1 MTDSV
6 KKNPNPDIDRLL
18 VKCLLGEAT
27 AEEHAQVAAWTAA
40 DQEHQRY
47 FEDFRRVWE
56 ETSRLA
62 PADAMD
68 ENAAW
73 ERFRQSERFPNA
85 RPEGFSE
92 PEAHPGGQFRIPGP
106 REKWALVAA
115 ALILLAGIGTLWL
128 VSNRSMKGGNDN
140 SLLAVKTQALTRTDT
155 LPDGTQ
161 VTLNAYSSLVFPQKF
176 RQDARLVTLKGEGF
190 FQVVHHAQQPFIVTM
205 NGVTIRDLGTSF
217 NVKSRNGATEIIVE
231 TGEVE
236 VVSGAYHVKAGA
248 GERVDIPDS
257 LMKPLKTPSVDELY
271 QYYRTKEFV
280 CRKTP
285 LWKLADVLSEAYHV
299 HIVIGSESIRELP
312 LTTTFS
318 NEDLDSILNI
328 VTQTFTLTLERNGQE
343 IILKQ

>member
-1 MTDSV
+1 M
-6 KKNPNPDIDRLL
+6 
-18 VKCLLGEAT
+18 
-27 AEEHAQVAAWTAA
+27 
-40 DQEHQRY
+40 
-47 FEDFRRVWE
+47 
-56 ETSRLA
+56 
-62 PADAMD
+62 
-68 ENAAW
+68 
-73 ERFRQSERFPNA
+73 
-85 RPEGFSE
+85 
-92 PEAHPGGQFRIPGP
+92 
-106 REKWALVAA
+106 
-115 ALILLAGIGTLWL
+115 
-128 VSNRSMKGGNDN
+128 
-140 SLLAVKTQALTRTDT
+140 
-155 LPDGTQ
+155 
-161 VTLNAYSSLVFPQKF
+161 
-176 RQDARLVTLKGEGF
+176 TLKGEGF

-328 VTQTFTLTLERNGQE
+328 VTQTFSLTLERNGQE